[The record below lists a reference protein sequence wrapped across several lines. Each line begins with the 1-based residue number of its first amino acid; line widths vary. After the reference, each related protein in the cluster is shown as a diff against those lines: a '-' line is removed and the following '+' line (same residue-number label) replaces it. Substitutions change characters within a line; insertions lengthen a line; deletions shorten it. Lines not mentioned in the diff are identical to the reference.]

1 MRFGFM
7 SMGLTSDPRR
17 RVVLIS
23 MPLAHQL
30 ASQLSHECFQP
41 GSIPDTLAVELTTRR
56 AGLK

>member
-1 MRFGFM
+1 M